1 MNIYQYIDVNLP
13 KCIRQNKEYSG
24 TFIGLPYPYI
34 CPCAAGAFQEMYY
47 WDTYF
52 THKGLLIRGELQ
64 QVRHDIDNMCYL
76 IQKYGFVLNGNR
88 TNYLYN
94 SQPPFLSMMVRDYY
108 EVNPDKEWLIQAYD
122 ALKKEHDFWM
132 QNRGSE
138 IGLNRYDWMP
148 MPEDMHATFA
158 GYLRGRLGEC
168 DITSD
173 EEAARGLISSG
184 ESGWDL
190 NPRMGAK
197 SYEFAPA
204 DLNSLLYALEENLSY
219 FASELGQADE
229 SAKWHK
235 LGEERAALCRKYLKN
250 ADGLYMDY
258 NFVQKEQTTIF
269 SVASFY
275 PLFCGM
281 ATQEEA
287 EAARKALYRLETDY
301 GVVTCEKND
310 AAVTYQWDY
319 PNGWAP
325 MQLIVVSGLLR
336 YGYEQDALRI
346 ARKFVQLVERCYSE
360 TNHLWEKYNIVEG
373 NVNAQ
378 NEYEMP
384 PMLGWTFGV
393 YTWLK
398 ELERVQDV

>member
-1 MNIYQYIDVNLP
+1 MDIREYIDTYLP
-13 KCIRQNKEYSG
+13 ECVRENREDSG
-24 TFIGLPYPYI
+24 TLIGLPYSYI
-34 CPCAAGAFQEMYY
+34 CPCASGTFQEMYY

-52 THKGLLIRGELQ
+52 THKGLIIKNDLE
-64 QVRHDIDNMCYL
+64 QVRNDIDNMCFL

-88 TNYLYN
+88 TNFLYN
-94 SQPPFLSMMVRDYY
+94 SQPPFLSLMVRDYY
-108 EVNPDKEWLIQAYD
+108 EVTHDNTWLSKVYESLEKEYN
-122 ALKKEHDFWM
+122 FWM
-132 QNRGSE
+132 QKRGSD
-138 IGLNRYDWMP
+138 IGLNRYDWLP

-158 GYLRGRLGEC
+158 GYLRARIKDDSYG
-168 DITSD
+168 SD

-197 SYEFAPA
+197 TYEYTPA
-204 DLNSLLYALEENLSY
+204 DLNSLLYALESNLAY
-219 FASELGQADE
+219 FATELGKTEQVRY
-229 SAKWHK
+229 WHVQSEK
-235 LGEERAALCRKYLKN
+235 RAELCRQYLKN
-250 ADGLYMDY
+250 EDGLFMDY
-258 NFVQKEQTTIF
+258 NFKEREQTSIF

-281 ATQEEA
+281 ATAEEA
-287 EAARKALYRLETDY
+287 ESARKALWRLETDY
-301 GVVTCEKND
+301 GVLTCEKND
-310 AAVTYQWDY
+310 ANANYQWDY

-325 MQLIVVSGLLR
+325 MQLVVIQGLLR
-336 YGYEQDALRI
+336 YGYKQDALRI
-346 ARKFVQLVERCYSE
+346 ARKFVALLERCFEE

-373 NVNAQ
+373 NVNVQ

-398 ELERVQDV
+398 QLEV